1 VIAVVGRSPWP
12 KLKYKIRHDIL
23 NFFFANPLFWTTVRP
38 LFKRSLQAKDVAQ
51 IDARLSTV
59 GKDCQ
64 KSLLQLT
71 IFSTPDRALNRET
84 SENQG
89 VETVCL
95 DASQKVFFATS
106 EITSC

>member
-1 VIAVVGRSPWP
+1 
-12 KLKYKIRHDIL
+12 
-23 NFFFANPLFWTTVRP
+23 
-38 LFKRSLQAKDVAQ
+38 LQAKDVAQ